1 MLDRFRR
8 HSERIQTPDDLRR
21 HLQTAVELEH
31 ATIPPYLCALYSI
44 KDGSNREA
52 AHVLKSIVM
61 EEMLHLALA
70 ANVLN
75 ALGGKPSLNHAG
87 FVPAYP
93 AELPHSD
100 GAFRIGLEKFSR
112 GAVETFLKLEH
123 PAEQGAKPQ
132 AEHYHTIG
140 QFYAAIE
147 DGLRRVCKGNRY
159 FEGDPKWQV
168 TGELF
173 YGGGGRVRPVKDL
186 RSALDALKEIVHQ
199 GEGLPHSISDGDDEL
214 FGQPRQVAHY
224 FRLKEIHCGRLYA
237 KHDTPSR
244 GPSGPEF
251 PVAWDAVYDMQTN
264 PKGEHHPPG
273 SELRQKC
280 DEFNDA
286 YADLLDVLHR
296 SFNGEPRFLLESAG
310 LMYNLKYRAVALMK
324 TPTGS
329 GTTTAGPT
337 FEPTWVTSRSH

>member
-8 HSERIQTPDDLRR
+8 HSDRIETLDQLRR

-31 ATIPPYLCALYSI
+31 ATIPPYLCGLYSI
-44 KDGSNREA
+44 KGGGNREA
-52 AHVLKSIVM
+52 ARVIKSVVM

-75 ALGGKPSLNHAG
+75 ALGGEPSLNHAG

-100 GAFRIGLEKFSR
+100 GSFHVGLEKFSP
-112 GAVETFLKLEH
+112 GAVKTFLKIER
-123 PAEQGAKPQ
+123 PAQPGARPQ
-132 AEHYHTIG
+132 TEHYHTIG

-147 DGLRRVCKGNRY
+147 DGLRRLCRGDRH
-159 FEGDPKWQV
+159 FAGDPERQV

-173 YGGGGRVRPVKDL
+173 YGGGGRVAAVTGR
-186 RSALDALKEIVHQ
+186 RSALAALEEIVHQ
-199 GEGLPHSISDGDDEL
+199 GEGLPHSLSDGDDRL
-214 FGQPRQVAHY
+214 FGQPRQYAHY
-224 FRLKEIHCGRLYA
+224 FRFKEILCGRFYGTR
-237 KHDTPSR
+237 DTPSS

-251 PVAWDAVYDMQTN
+251 PVAWDAVYDMRPN
-264 PKGEHHPPG
+264 PKAEDHPEG

-280 DEFNDA
+280 DEFNAA

-296 SFNGEPRFLLESAG
+296 GFNGEPRLLLESAG
-310 LMYNLKYRAVALMK
+310 LMYDLKYRAVALMR
-324 TPTGS
+324 TPIDG
-329 GTTTAGPT
+329 GPLTAGPT
-337 FEPTWVTSRSH
+337 FEPGRVTLRAP

>member
-1 MLDRFRR
+1 MRHRFRPY
-8 HSERIQTPDDLRR
+8 SDQIETLDDLRR
-21 HLQTAVELEH
+21 HLQIALELEH

-52 AHVLKSIVM
+52 ARVLKSIVM

-100 GAFRIGLEKFSR
+100 GAFRVGLEKFSQ

-123 PAEQGAKPQ
+123 PAEQGAKPK

-147 DGLRRVCKGNRY
+147 DGLKRLCKGDRH
-159 FEGDPKWQV
+159 FEGDPKRQV

-173 YGGGGRVRPVKDL
+173 YGGGGRIRPVKDL
-186 RSALDALKEIVHQ
+186 HSALDALEEIVHQ
-199 GEGLPHSISDGDDEL
+199 GEGLPYSISDGDDKL

-224 FRLKEIHCGRLYA
+224 FRLQEIHHGRLYA
-237 KHDTPSR
+237 TDDTPRR
-244 GPSGPEF
+244 GLSGPEF
-251 PVAWDAVYDMQTN
+251 PVVWDAVYDMRPN
-264 PKGEHHPPG
+264 PKATDYPPA
-273 SELRQKC
+273 SELRHKC
-280 DEFNDA
+280 DEFNAA
-286 YADLLDVLHR
+286 YAKLLLVLHR
-296 SFNGEPRFLLESAG
+296 SFNGEPGLLRKSAG
-310 LMYNLKYRAVALMK
+310 LMYDLKYRAIALMNM
-324 TPTGS
+324 PSGF

-337 FEPTWVTSRSH
+337 FEPGWVTWRSR